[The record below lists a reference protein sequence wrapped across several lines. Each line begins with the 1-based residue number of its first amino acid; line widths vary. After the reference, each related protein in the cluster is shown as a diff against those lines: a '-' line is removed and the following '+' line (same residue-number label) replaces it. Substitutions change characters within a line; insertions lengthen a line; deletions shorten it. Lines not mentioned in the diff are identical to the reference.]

1 MPNTP
6 WLRPWPRNA
15 YFSIWGGKKKIDEAL
30 GQAGCQ
36 TNFILILPFREK
48 KILFLKNVTL
58 GFLRSRHHGT
68 MKYTRVLFWEM
79 CIETWVEPRQAQ
91 RASALRASQPQNE
104 IDQRHLGG
112 NDRDCPAVWGGYH
125 KAGCESLSCSWLTG
139 VSHISQ
145 EPCLLMFMLGSVCP
159 VLYHQRH
166 SLAEPWV
173 SLRQKEN
180 QRYHFWLYW
189 KCWFFVHHG
198 FFTLIFILKTLHQIS
213 LIFITDSFGDYLFC
227 TLGECLTCLNAG
239 P

>member
-1 MPNTP
+1 M
-6 WLRPWPRNA
+6 R
-15 YFSIWGGKKKIDEAL
+15 GKKENWWSFGASWLPDQLYPNLAIQRKKNPFFKKCYSGLPKKQTPRYNEIHKSFVL
-30 GQAGCQ
+30 GDVHRDMGGAQAGSES
-36 TNFILILPFREK
+36 I
-48 KILFLKNVTL
+48 
-58 GFLRSRHHGT
+58 
-68 MKYTRVLFWEM
+68 
-79 CIETWVEPRQAQ
+79 
-91 RASALRASQPQNE
+91 ALRASQPQNE

-125 KAGCESLSCSWLTG
+125 KAGSESLSCSWLTG

-189 KCWFFVHHG
+189 KCFYCYKN
-198 FFTLIFILKTLHQIS
+198 TKYYLKYI
-213 LIFITDSFGDYLFC
+213 I
-227 TLGECLTCLNAG
+227 
-239 P
+239 